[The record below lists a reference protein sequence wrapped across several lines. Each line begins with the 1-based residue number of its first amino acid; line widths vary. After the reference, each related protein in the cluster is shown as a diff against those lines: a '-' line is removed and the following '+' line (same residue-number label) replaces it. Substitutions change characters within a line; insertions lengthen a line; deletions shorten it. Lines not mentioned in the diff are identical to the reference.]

1 MSRFLKLV
9 IQKLIAE
16 KKLKNYLLYASGE
29 ILLLVIGIFI
39 ALQINNWNSQ
49 RKDSDRE
56 KQYLENIRRDLNE
69 QLTDINKQ
77 TDFESAQL
85 FHIRTILNVLDRSLP
100 FTDSLSGQLTSLTG
114 RRTFVPV
121 DPTFQ
126 DLKSTGNLNLI
137 KNYALRDK
145 LIKYHQSLTYVSSV
159 ISKNNETFV
168 DELFVH
174 SLIKNS
180 LLNSTRVQSFIYPLE
195 LEELQ
200 VSDNTLVQIDMVVRE
215 NMKDIENK
223 IFIINLLSNRY
234 LISSIHK
241 IQMENLKKET
251 IILLD
256 EIESEIR

>member
-1 MSRFLKLV
+1 M
-9 IQKLIAE
+9 
-16 KKLKNYLLYASGE
+16 
-29 ILLLVIGIFI
+29 
-39 ALQINNWNSQ
+39 
-49 RKDSDRE
+49 
-56 KQYLENIRRDLNE
+56 
-69 QLTDINKQ
+69 
-77 TDFESAQL
+77 
-85 FHIRTILNVLDRSLP
+85 
-100 FTDSLSGQLTSLTG
+100 
-114 RRTFVPV
+114 
-121 DPTFQ
+121 
-126 DLKSTGNLNLI
+126 
-137 KNYALRDK
+137 
-145 LIKYHQSLTYVSSV
+145 
-159 ISKNNETFV
+159 
-168 DELFVH
+168 H

-200 VSDNTLVQIDMVVRE
+200 ISDNTLVQIDMVVRE